1 MFTQQALVKEMGNL
15 KKFALRLTRNASEA
29 EDLLQS
35 TMLRALEK
43 KDYFQEETN
52 LFSWTS
58 KIMFNL
64 FVSQYRHKKKFD
76 TQYDPEPY
84 IAQVSVEPSQE
95 ASVDLATVRESMK
108 LLSREHREMLVL
120 VCIKGMRYEEVSEML
135 QIPVGTV
142 RSRLSRARSQLQ
154 DLLATSSASDKFSP
168 PSVQKDLE
176 LLSAQ
181 RPSSVQAAA

>member
-1 MFTQQALVKEMGNL
+1 MFTQQALIKEMGNL
-15 KKFALRLTRNASEA
+15 KKFALRLTRNTSEA

-43 KDYFQEETN
+43 SDYFQEETN

-95 ASVDLATVRESMK
+95 ATVDLATVRESMK

-120 VCIKGMRYEEVSEML
+120 VCIKGMRYEEVSELL

-154 DLLATSSASDKFSP
+154 DLLATSNVSDKFTP
-168 PSVQKDLE
+168 PSVQKE

-181 RPSSVQAAA
+181 RPSAENQAAA